1 VARTKEAPLAPPRY
15 DAYFGIVL
23 ICTIGLLT
31 ALIFLYLDYSS
42 FNSAPKALTKTQ
54 AGVNFNAQP
63 GNAPPPPAPTPG
75 VGDAQ
80 KK

>member
-1 VARTKEAPLAPPRY
+1 MARTKEAPQAPPRY

-63 GNAPPPPAPTPG
+63 GGNAPQPP
-75 VGDAQ
+75 VGDGQ

>member
-1 VARTKEAPLAPPRY
+1 
-15 DAYFGIVL
+15 
-23 ICTIGLLT
+23 LLT

-54 AGVNFNAQP
+54 AGVNFNAP
-63 GNAPPPPAPTPG
+63 AGNVPAP
-75 VGDAQ
+75 VGGEQ

>member
-1 VARTKEAPLAPPRY
+1 MARTRTKDAPQAPPRY

-31 ALIFLYLDYSS
+31 ALIFLYLDFSS
-42 FNSAPKALTKTQ
+42 FNSAPKALNKVQ
-54 AGVNFNAQP
+54 AGVNFNAP
-63 GNAPPPPAPTPG
+63 AGNAPQPPVAG
-75 VGDAQ
+75 EQ